1 MNGNGGFYVSWGA
14 LWTAVTGWVAVAGVL
29 TGTYLWA
36 ERVVVRIEKP
46 TATIIKYAEE
56 KEKLDERWLELD
68 ETQHK
73 AHREAL
79 DQTNVSI
86 QTRFWQ
92 LENKL
97 DRFNNVFTGQ
107 INDLNFRLG
116 QCIEGRD
123 ENDVAILRGQIE
135 KLRVMIGGKK

>member
-1 MNGNGGFYVSWGA
+1 MCESRNLPPRSSN
-14 LWTAVTGWVAVAGVL
+14 T
-29 TGTYLWA
+29 
-36 ERVVVRIEKP
+36 P
-46 TATIIKYAEE
+46 EE

-79 DQTNVSI
+79 EQSNVSI
-86 QTRFWQ
+86 QSRFWQ

-97 DRFNNVFTGQ
+97 DRFNNVFTSQ